1 MSWFIKDAMAES
13 GAAAGPGEGLF
24 AFLPLVVIF
33 IIFYFLLIRPQSKR
47 AKAHTAMVASLE
59 KGAEVVTNGGL
70 YGKITKVADNHV
82 EVEIADNTVVRVLRD
97 SVASVLPQGTL
108 KSL

>member
-1 MSWFIKDAMAES
+1 MNWLIKDAMAAEP
-13 GAAAGPGEGLF
+13 AAGPAEGLF

-47 AKAHTAMVASLE
+47 MKAHKAMVASLE

-70 YGKITKVADNHV
+70 YGKITKVGENHV
-82 EVEIADNTVVRVLRD
+82 EVEIADNTVVQVQRD
-97 SVASVLPQGTL
+97 SISTVLPQGTL
-108 KSL
+108 RSL